1 MRFSYLKY
9 SALNVH
15 TVPIRPSYLLVT
27 EDKAKDGLHLHL
39 HFTAWTQFPH
49 LKMNVYRDSS
59 TEIFW
64 F

>member
-15 TVPIRPSYLLVT
+15 TVPIRPRYLLVT

-39 HFTAWTQFPH
+39 HFTA
-49 LKMNVYRDSS
+49 
-59 TEIFW
+59 
-64 F
+64 